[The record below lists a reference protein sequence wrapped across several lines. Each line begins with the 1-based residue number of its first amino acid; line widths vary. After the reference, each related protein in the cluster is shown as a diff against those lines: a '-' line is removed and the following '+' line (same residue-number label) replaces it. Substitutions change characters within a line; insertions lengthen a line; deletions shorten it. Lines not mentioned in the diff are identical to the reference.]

1 MKVNKYSQNRFVMI
15 NNINYQVICFEY
27 ISRDFIGCFHTFRL
41 YTNYV
46 LCFQGFGKVYEAKK
60 YGLSCTKTSWLA
72 NGYDIKRL
80 YILLHTTIYPYY
92 IMQTIMY
99 VAMGVCIVSLFL
111 LLVVK
116 NISISIYNK
125 ILIKIKKEY
134 DSK

>member
-1 MKVNKYSQNRFVMI
+1 MNTFLEILLGALIVFVYIKLISFIFKKSVMYMNRKSTDFLAQRLPGWLMVMI
-15 NNINYQVICFEY
+15 
-27 ISRDFIGCFHTFRL
+27 SSGCIFY
-41 YTNYV
+41 YT
-46 LCFQGFGKVYEAKK
+46 LPF
-60 YGLSCTKTSWLA
+60 
-72 NGYDIKRL
+72 
-80 YILLHTTIYPYY
+80 YPYY

>member
-1 MKVNKYSQNRFVMI
+1 MN
-15 NNINYQVICFEY
+15 
-27 ISRDFIGCFHTFRL
+27 TFL
-41 YTNYV
+41 
-46 LCFQGFGKVYEAKK
+46 E
-60 YGLSCTKTSWLA
+60 
-72 NGYDIKRL
+72 
-80 YILLHTTIYPYY
+80 ILLGAFILFVYIQIMSFVFKVLVKYMKRKSTDFLAQRLPGWLMVMLSSGCIFYYTLPFYPYY